1 MATREVALQE
11 KKELAESEERTEVGK
26 YYSPYTDIHETAD
39 AVIVTMDMPG
49 VKRSAVDIAVDKD
62 VLTVVGNIDPKKY
75 ERLDPI
81 YTEYNVGN
89 FTRRFTLSTHIDDA
103 NISARLTDGVLTV
116 TLPKAKEAIAKR
128 ITVQ

>member
-11 KKELAESEERTEVGK
+11 KKELAESEERTKVGK

-49 VKRSAVDIAVDKD
+49 VERPAVDIAVDKD

-81 YTEYNVGN
+81 YAEYNVGN

-103 NISARLTDGVLTV
+103 NISARLADGVLTV